1 MKRRTILLSCMLL
14 IFATLTACSK
24 DEILNAYDKVVS
36 STGELQLTKERN
48 LVGTKKSGED
58 DYTGEYNAKY
68 ENFTGKEYIFGG
80 TTIDRKAGNEIEVK
94 CNLNIEKGVAK
105 LMFVS
110 GSDDPEVLME
120 ESGEWS
126 GTIKLPKGGNYL
138 FIEADDLY
146 GTMKLEVN

>member
-1 MKRRTILLSCMLL
+1 MKRKSILLLCMLL
-14 IFATLTACSK
+14 ISSTLTACSK
-24 DEILNAYDKVVS
+24 DEILNIYDKVVS

-58 DYTGEYNAKY
+58 DYTGEYTAEY

-126 GTIKLPKGGNYL
+126 DTIKLPKGGNYL

-146 GTMKLEVN
+146 GSMKLEVN